1 MLQRHW
7 ISALA
12 LGAALAVSA
21 PALAKAPQANA
32 TSSRLMQQANALMGQ
47 NRAAE
52 AADLYE
58 AALTADPRN
67 SNAFIGL
74 GRAYE
79 QLGLTGRAISYYRK
93 ALTINPNDVTALEA
107 SGMALITKG
116 SLAQAQETLD
126 RLRRVCPRGCVQ
138 AERLANA
145 LGSAQAKSTATR
157 GRVTAQSAPRR
168 PAKQQTSQQ

>member
-1 MLQRHW
+1 MLHRHW
-7 ISALA
+7 IAALA

-126 RLRRVCPRGCVQ
+126 RLRRVCPKGGVQ

>member
-1 MLQRHW
+1 MLQRQW

-126 RLRRVCPRGCVQ
+126 RLRRVCPKGCVQ

>member
-21 PALAKAPQANA
+21 PALAQAPVANA
-32 TSSRLMQQANALMGQ
+32 TSSRLMQQANALMSQ
-47 NRAAE
+47 SRAAE

-58 AALTADPRN
+58 AALVADPRN

-79 QLGLTGRAISYYRK
+79 RMGMTGRAISYYRK

-126 RLRRVCPRGCVQ
+126 RLRRVCPKGCVQ

-145 LGSAQAKSTATR
+145 LGSAQAKSTANR
-157 GRVTAQSAPRR
+157 GRVTAQSAPRK
-168 PAKQQTSQQ
+168 PARQQTSRQ